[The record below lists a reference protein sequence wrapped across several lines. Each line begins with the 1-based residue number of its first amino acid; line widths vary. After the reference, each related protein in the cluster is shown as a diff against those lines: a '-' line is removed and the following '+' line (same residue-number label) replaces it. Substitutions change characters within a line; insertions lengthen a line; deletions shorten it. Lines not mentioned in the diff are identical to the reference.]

1 MAGGHGF
8 TAIIVAWLSKFNTF
22 TMAGVSVLIVAL
34 EQGAAQMANEYN
46 FMGFSVAAADVMI
59 GIMLLFIVGSEF
71 FIHYKVMFRKSSK
84 EVAAV

>member
-1 MAGGHGF
+1 
-8 TAIIVAWLSKFNTF
+8 
-22 TMAGVSVLIVAL
+22 
-34 EQGAAQMANEYN
+34 
-46 FMGFSVAAADVMI
+46 VAAADVMI